1 MKAFIR
7 NRVGQIVFPSNFFPR
22 LDFSVFDS
30 LPQLEAVIHRDF
42 EAKAPTGTDLLA
54 RAESG
59 AYSGRFELLRD
70 LALNLLWVDRFAIT
84 MYERRPTRWR
94 DVPRRREDL
103 FLPLLTPWVDGERK
117 VAAIDACYRSLRP
130 TWDATIEDQIFGM
143 IFDVFRH
150 RRFHATELPA
160 IPPTVSQALAEP
172 TRLTIQLA
180 DYDPDYPTCTFDAI
194 VDCHHVVPELEA
206 LLRQAMVLHN
216 QYPWPRARARLQHVG
231 QLRPDDFVVVLHP
244 RSDEVGEFI
253 RRVRSGHATR
263 PAPPAPAASV
273 RPLAPYP
280 ALDVRER
287 FGILPRIE
295 ALGVYRGEVE
305 CTNADLIRNSAY
317 NWSPMSADEIRDKTG
332 IETRRYTE
340 LGLDHTALLAARAA
354 LDKACRGP
362 GEIGAVLFCSCTNPR
377 LLPSMATWLS
387 GELGIYQTHA
397 SYDLVAACAGL
408 PYGLA
413 EAVRLLQ
420 EVNRPVLLVCA
431 EKFSDK
437 IGTVRPSRMIF
448 GDAATALVIGPAPA
462 GTASDL
468 EVLQTYASGPMSEVD
483 SIIWPNPAFDNNV
496 TVYGPEVRALAGRY
510 LKQMI
515 NELRELPPPAGGS
528 GSLLDSIDLI
538 VPHQANQMMVVQLAR
553 EAGVGAERLYFNI
566 ARVGNTSAASIPL
579 ALYDAVKEGVID
591 RRLRVFAPGFGA
603 GAVAGYAVLQVDPA
617 IVAPESSANAVTIAA
632 RPVRSTSS
640 DDARAAFGG

>member
-7 NRVGQIVFPSNFFPR
+7 NQVGQIVFPSNFFPR

-30 LPQLEAVIHRDF
+30 LAQLEAVIHRDF

-59 AYSGRFELLRD
+59 AYSSRFELLRD

-94 DVPRRREDL
+94 DVPRQREDL

-117 VAAIDACYRSLRP
+117 VAAIESCYMSLP
-130 TWDATIEDQIFGM
+130 ATWDAAAEDHIFGM

-160 IPPTVSQALAEP
+160 IPPTVSQALAER
-172 TRLTIQLA
+172 TSLTLQLDA
-180 DYDPDYPTCTFDAI
+180 YEPDYPTCAYDAI
-194 VDCHHVVPELEA
+194 VDCHHAVPELEA

-216 QYPWPRARARLQHVG
+216 QYPWPRAQARLQQMG
-231 QLRPDDFVVVLHP
+231 GLSPDDFVVVLHP
-244 RSDEVGEFI
+244 RDDEVGEFI
-253 RRVRSGHATR
+253 RRVRTARGIH
-263 PAPPAPAASV
+263 PVPPPPAASV
-273 RPLAPYP
+273 RPIAPYP
-280 ALDVRER
+280 ALDVRQR
-287 FGILPRIE
+287 FSILPRIE

-305 CTNADLIRNSAY
+305 CTNTDLIRNSAY

-332 IETRRYTE
+332 IEARRYTE
-340 LGLDHTALLAARAA
+340 LGLDHMAWLAARAA
-354 LDKACRGP
+354 LDKAARGP
-362 GEIGAVLFCSCTNPR
+362 GEIGAVVFCSCTNPR

-448 GDAATALVIGPAPA
+448 GDAAAALVIGPAAA

-483 SIIWPNPAFDNNV
+483 SIIWPNPAFDNNL

-515 NELRELPPPAGGS
+515 DELRELPPPHGGS
-528 GSLLDSIDLI
+528 GSLLEAVDLI
-538 VPHQANQMMVVQLAR
+538 VPHQANQMMVIQLAR
-553 EAGVGAERLYFNI
+553 EAGVAPERLYFNI

-603 GAVAGYAVLQVDPA
+603 GAVAGYAVLHVDPT
-617 IVAPESSANAVTIAA
+617 IVAPEPSADGVAVAV